1 MLKIAIHAEVRK
13 KTAASGEVWHISPEC
28 SQWPTSTY
36 ISLSRLPKGA
46 KVCSE
51 CIVRDQQNV
60 TVNDTS
66 AVW

>member
-1 MLKIAIHAEVRK
+1 MLKISTHAEVRK
-13 KTAASGEVWHISPEC
+13 KTAASEFWHISPEC
-28 SQWPTSTY
+28 PRWPTSTY
-36 ISLSRLPKGA
+36 ISLPRLPKGA

-60 TVNDTS
+60 LVNDHS